1 MKLIEAVLVL
11 ILADTAVGV
20 CVQLKNH
27 SLQSSLGRQ
36 RLTQK
41 VAELIV
47 LVALNLLTSLDSV
60 HFNQDYVQVFYL
72 IFAGFEV
79 VSILENL
86 NCLGLISD
94 QMIDTLRIDNSRKK
108 DDVNNKK

>member
-27 SLQSSLGRQ
+27 SLQSAIGRQ

-47 LVALNLLTSLDSV
+47 LVALNVLTGLDSV
-60 HFNQDYVQVFYL
+60 HFNQDYVQMFYL

-86 NCLGLISD
+86 NLLGLISD
-94 QMIDTLRIDNSRKK
+94 KTIDVLRIDNSRKK
-108 DDVNNKK
+108 DDVSNKK

>member
-1 MKLIEAVLVL
+1 MIEMKLIEAVLVL

-27 SLQSSLGRQ
+27 SLQSALGRQ

-47 LVALNLLTSLDSV
+47 LVALNVLTGLDNQ
-60 HFNQDYVQVFYL
+60 HFNSDYIQVFYL

-86 NCLGLISD
+86 NLLGLISD
-94 QMIDTLRIDNSRKK
+94 DLINKLRIDNSRKK
-108 DDVNNKK
+108 DK

>member
-27 SLQSSLGRQ
+27 SLQSALGRQ

-47 LVALNLLTSLDSV
+47 LVALNVLTNLDNH
-60 HFNQDYVQVFYL
+60 HFNSDYVQVFYL

-86 NCLGLISD
+86 NLLGLISD
-94 QMIDTLRIDNSRKK
+94 DLIDKLRIDNSRKK
-108 DDVNNKK
+108 DK

>member
-27 SLQSSLGRQ
+27 SLQSALGRQ

-47 LVALNLLTSLDSV
+47 LVALNVLTNLDNQ
-60 HFNQDYVQVFYL
+60 HFNSDYIQVFYL

-79 VSILENL
+79 VSILESLNL
-86 NCLGLISD
+86 LGLISD
-94 QMIDTLRIDNSRKK
+94 DLIDKLRIDNSRKK
-108 DDVNNKK
+108 DK

>member
-1 MKLIEAVLVL
+1 MIKMKLIEAVLVL

-27 SLQSSLGRQ
+27 SLQSALGRQ

-47 LVALNLLTSLDSV
+47 LVALNVLTGLDNQ
-60 HFNQDYVQVFYL
+60 HFNSDYIEVFYL

-86 NCLGLISD
+86 NLLGLISD
-94 QMIDTLRIDNSRKK
+94 DLMDKLRIDNSRKK
-108 DDVNNKK
+108 DK

>member
-1 MKLIEAVLVL
+1 MIKMKLIEAVLVL

-27 SLQSSLGRQ
+27 SLQSALGRQ

-47 LVALNLLTSLDSV
+47 LVALNVLTNLDNQ
-60 HFNQDYVQVFYL
+60 HFNSDYIQVFYL

-86 NCLGLISD
+86 NLLGLISD
-94 QMIDTLRIDNSRKK
+94 DLIDKLRIDNSRKK
-108 DDVNNKK
+108 DK

>member
-1 MKLIEAVLVL
+1 MIKMKLIEAVLVL
-11 ILADTAVGV
+11 ILADTAIGV

-27 SLQSSLGRQ
+27 SLQSALGRQ

-47 LVALNLLTSLDSV
+47 LVALNVLTGLDNQ
-60 HFNQDYVQVFYL
+60 HFNADYIQVFYL

-86 NCLGLISD
+86 NLLGLISD
-94 QMIDTLRIDNSRKK
+94 DLIDKLRIDNSRKK
-108 DDVNNKK
+108 DK